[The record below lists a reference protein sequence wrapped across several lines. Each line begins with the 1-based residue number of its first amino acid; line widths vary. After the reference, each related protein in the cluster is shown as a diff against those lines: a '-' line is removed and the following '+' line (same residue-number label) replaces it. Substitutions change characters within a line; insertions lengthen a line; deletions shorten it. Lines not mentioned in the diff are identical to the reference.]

1 MSVFKLYWIVCEI
14 NYEVRGL
21 EAGTEY
27 RGVRSGLVDVVT
39 KSGNNEFQGNI
50 RSNRLTLSWRN

>member
-1 MSVFKLYWIVCEI
+1 MSITKLYRMVCKI
-14 NYEVRGL
+14 NYEGMGL